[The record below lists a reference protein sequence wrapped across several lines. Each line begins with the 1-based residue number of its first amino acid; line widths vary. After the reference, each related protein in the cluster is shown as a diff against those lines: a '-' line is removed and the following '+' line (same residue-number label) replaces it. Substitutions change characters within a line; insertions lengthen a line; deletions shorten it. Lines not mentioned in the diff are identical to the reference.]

1 MIARLPVTMAL
12 SELVES
18 VTGFP
23 VGRGRKP
30 LNVDPPYYLMYSI
43 TATYSGAP
51 FSDLNEDTCL
61 TYQFTPVSGPDP
73 DVPDSYGVADQAEYM
88 ADKVRE
94 AVLGRDPATGLWL
107 HELIVPGAKVNC
119 RSLDVEAGGTSDPT
133 DAIMSYALRVRL
145 DLTTA

>member
-1 MIARLPVTMAL
+1 VIARLPVTMAL
-12 SELVES
+12 SDLVES
-18 VTGFP
+18 VTRFP

-30 LNVDPPYYLMYSI
+30 RDAAPPYYLLYSI
-43 TATYSGAP
+43 TATYTGAP
-51 FSDLNEDTCL
+51 FSDLNEDTSL
-61 TYQFTPVSGPDP
+61 IYQLTPVSGPDP
-73 DVPDSYGVADQAEYM
+73 AIPDSYGIADQSELL

-94 AVLGRDPATGLWL
+94 AILGRNPVTGLWL
-107 HELIVPGAKVNC
+107 HELIVPGAKVIG